1 MIYIVISQNYN
12 NLDSIFYCLV
22 FYTLYDGNLSVL
34 HHINCKFICLLI
46 QQTQECD
53 VVNGNKK
60 LNV

>member
-12 NLDSIFYCLV
+12 IFRFNFLL
-22 FYTLYDGNLSVL
+22 FGILHYDGNLSVP
-34 HHINCKFICLLI
+34 HHINCKFICLLLK
-46 QQTQECD
+46 QTQECD